1 MCSACICLNSSS
13 SISVYKHKVRIN
25 SELCKDAPLKMF
37 NLNLKAM
44 NLLLTALLQVADRT
58 AVMNGHLRLGE
69 PVRCAYLR

>member
-13 SISVYKHKVRIN
+13 SISVCKHKVRIN
-25 SELCKDAPLKMF
+25 SKLCKDAPLKMF
-37 NLNLKAM
+37 NLNVKAM